1 MSVQGRNTQLI
12 GGSTLD
18 SIEVIRNHS
27 TLFRGECMRLIEE
40 SSKSCKRLQDDD
52 SEKLDHRVRDI
63 QYVKKELELKLEENI
78 LETDRLFALQDRVV
92 KAIEMCKEPF
102 RVTVLCLNERNK
114 RHPSEKLRDDVS
126 RELVKEA
133 ELAKGVMS
141 ILQRVVKQIAE
152 QTRLNQASKF
162 DLEQDL
168 KEKYEAQHLD
178 ASCASMTPDSLNNT
192 QTVLNPKTVP
202 PSSTVT
208 PGEWERSSDF
218 NIAKAERQKTN
229 SVSLR
234 ALVESLLA
242 QTAADMQ
249 QQFQATSAALQQNV
263 LHIKTVKSQ
272 MEEQLTKVLSEF
284 TSQQKNRE
292 DLQVAITENEHFLSL
307 AQARLDL
314 RQQRPAKERCHDPA
328 QTQLLTEVGQH
339 TSQISR
345 LRETVDQSEEQQ
357 RALVR
362 CQLELQQSIEVKA
375 NLLYVDEVICIP
387 YRETIVLTKF

>member
-63 QYVKKELELKLEENI
+63 QFVKKELELKLEENI

-114 RHPSEKLRDDVS
+114 RHPSEKLCDDVS
-126 RELVKEA
+126 KELVKEA

-178 ASCASMTPDSLNNT
+178 ASCASMTPHSLNNT

-249 QQFQATSAALQQNV
+249 QQFQATSAALQLNV

-284 TSQQKNRE
+284 ASQQKNRE

-339 TSQISR
+339 TSQISK

>member
-63 QYVKKELELKLEENI
+63 QFVKKELELKLEENI

-114 RHPSEKLRDDVS
+114 RHPSEKLCDDVS
-126 RELVKEA
+126 KELVKEA

-178 ASCASMTPDSLNNT
+178 ASCASMTPHSLNNT

-249 QQFQATSAALQQNV
+249 QQFQATSAALQLNV

-284 TSQQKNRE
+284 ASQQKNRE

-328 QTQLLTEVGQH
+328 QTQLLTE
-339 TSQISR
+339 
-345 LRETVDQSEEQQ
+345 
-357 RALVR
+357 A
-362 CQLELQQSIEVKA
+362 A
-375 NLLYVDEVICIP
+375 
-387 YRETIVLTKF
+387 

>member
-1 MSVQGRNTQLI
+1 MSVQGRSTQLI

-63 QYVKKELELKLEENI
+63 QFVKKELELKLEENI
-78 LETDRLFALQDRVV
+78 LETERLFALQDRVV

-133 ELAKGVMS
+133 ELAKGVVS
-141 ILQRVVKQIAE
+141 ILERVVNQIAE

-178 ASCASMTPDSLNNT
+178 ASCASMTPHSLNDT
-192 QTVLNPKTVP
+192 PTVLNPKTVP
-202 PSSTVT
+202 PSSTVS

-249 QQFQATSAALQQNV
+249 QQFQATSAALQLNV

-284 TSQQKNRE
+284 ASQQKNRE

-328 QTQLLTEVGQH
+328 QTQLLAEVGQH
-339 TSQISR
+339 TSQISK